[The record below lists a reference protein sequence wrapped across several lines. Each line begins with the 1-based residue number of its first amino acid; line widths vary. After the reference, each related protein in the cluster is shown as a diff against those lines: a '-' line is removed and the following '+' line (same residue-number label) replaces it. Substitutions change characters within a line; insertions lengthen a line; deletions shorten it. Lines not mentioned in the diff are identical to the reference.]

1 MDVLDLQAV
10 LRFDSTD
17 YTKGLSVAK
26 KAAQTFAKAGIA
38 AFSAAT
44 GATIAFGTSA
54 VKTGMNFDK
63 SMSQVYATMGSKAQ
77 EAIEYN
83 DKMMSSADALRD
95 FAKKTGA
102 TTAFT
107 ASQVADALNYMALAG
122 YDATTAMATVPNVL
136 NLALAGNME
145 LAKASDMITDVQ
157 TAFGISL
164 ERSKQ
169 MVDEMAKAASTGNTN
184 VEQLGDAF
192 LVVGGLASELN
203 GGVVT
208 LSDGIEAETDN
219 VQELEIALTAMA
231 NAGVKGS
238 EAGTHMRNM
247 LLKLTGP
254 TEDGKLAF
262 DRLGTSAFDAE
273 GKMRSLKDI
282 FGDMNR
288 AFSGDLETPFKRFY
302 EDVSKMS
309 EKEIS
314 KALKKDE
321 NAMTMF
327 GVSALDSAGKV
338 KSFSQF
344 MAEANV
350 VMEKG
355 VSQQD
360 KLQAI
365 QDLFNA
371 RDIASAKAIL
381 NSITGE
387 YVKLG
392 EEIYT
397 IDDAYA
403 KFGDDIYDSTK
414 GFEYVQTSWDSIGES
429 ILDAEGAAEEMA
441 KAQQENLTGSMNQFN
456 SAMEGVKIE
465 LSEELIPTLT
475 EFINLGTSGLQEVAN
490 AVREKGL
497 LEAIPVAGKVF
508 TKIIKEAV
516 KKIPE
521 VVKATV
527 GIIKEVVKAVVDNV
541 PTIVDALIEII
552 PTLVDGLG
560 EILPTLIDGAFKLMI
575 GVLNGLARL
584 IPQIIPQIISIV
596 SQIADAI
603 IYNLEPLLDAT
614 INIIAVLSD
623 ALIDSLPMIIE
634 TAMTILDKIISYTN
648 KPEIIEKLVELAA
661 VVMVN
666 LSAAFLAAAP
676 KLLVGIGKI
685 IKTVVENIIK
695 TDWTFLGQ
703 KLMDNIQ
710 EALQKASLKLEQWW
724 DGWAQMVG
732 KYAAMGWNKLVDIWF
747 GIGDWFNERWHDIQ
761 NVFSAIP
768 NWFGNVFSK
777 AWKRVVDAFSPM
789 GDNFIAIGNNILTG
803 LKSMVNF
810 LINGINDVIAVP
822 FNGLNAAFDTVR
834 KAPMFSWLPSI
845 TVPQIPTLARGGV
858 LKRGQ
863 MAFLEGQ
870 GDEAVIPL
878 SQNTEW
884 IDKIADKLS
893 KKQPQYNINI
903 NIDNISGGAEDA
915 ADRIVDVIINRLRGE
930 LASGAY

>member
-1 MDVLDLQAV
+1 MNVLDLQAV

-26 KAAQTFAKAGIA
+26 KAAQTFAKVGIA

-63 SMSQVYATMGSKAQ
+63 SMSQVYATMGDKVQ
-77 EAIEYN
+77 EMVEYN
-83 DKMMSSADALRD
+83 GKMVSSMDALRG
-95 FAKKTGA
+95 FAKEMGA
-102 TTAFT
+102 STAFS
-107 ASQVADALNYMALAG
+107 ASQAADALNYMALAG
-122 YDATTAMATVPNVL
+122 YDAKTSMGMLPNVL
-136 NLALAGNME
+136 NLAAAGSMDLAR
-145 LAKASDMITDVQ
+145 ASDMVTDTQ

-164 ERSKQ
+164 ERTSQ
-169 MVDEMAKAASTGNTN
+169 LVDEMAKAASTGNTS

-192 LVVGGLASELN
+192 LVVGGLASELH

-208 LSDGIEAETDN
+208 LANGVKAETDN

-262 DRLGTSAFDAE
+262 DRLGASAFDAE
-273 GKMRSLKDI
+273 GNMRSLKDI
-282 FGDMNR
+282 FGDMSR
-288 AFSGDLETPFKRFY
+288 AFSGDLEAPFKRFY

-314 KALKKDE
+314 KALGKDE

-327 GVSALDSAGKV
+327 GVSAVDSAGKI

-355 VSQQD
+355 VTQQD
-360 KLQAI
+360 KLLAI
-365 QDLFNA
+365 QDLFNS

-397 IDDAYA
+397 VDDAYA

-429 ILDAEGAAEEMA
+429 VLNAEGAASKMA
-441 KAQQENLTGSMNQFN
+441 KTQLDNLSGSMVTFQ
-456 SAMEGVKIE
+456 SALEGVKIE
-465 LSEELIPTLT
+465 LSEKLTPTLN
-475 EFINLGTSGLQEVAN
+475 EFVKLGAEGLQEVAN
-490 AVREKGL
+490 TVREKGL

-521 VVKATV
+521 VVKAAV
-527 GIIKEVVKAVVDNV
+527 GIIKEVVKAIVDNV
-541 PTIVDALIEII
+541 PEIVDALIEII

-560 EILPTLIDGAFKLMI
+560 EILPALIDGALKLTI
-575 GVLNGLARL
+575 GVLDGLARL
-584 IPQIIPQIISIV
+584 IPQIIPQITSIV
-596 SQIADAI
+596 MQIADAI

-614 INIIAVLSD
+614 INVITVLSD
-623 ALIDSLPMIIE
+623 AMIDSLPVIIE
-634 TAMTILDKIISYTN
+634 AAMTILDKIISYTT

-685 IKTVVENIIK
+685 IKTFVENIIK
-695 TDWTFLGQ
+695 TDWAALGQ
-703 KLMDNIQ
+703 KLIENINVT
-710 EALQKASLKLEQWW
+710 LQKASNKLTIWW

-732 KYAAMGWNKLVDIWF
+732 KYATMGWNKLVEIWF

-768 NWFGNVFSK
+768 NWFGSVFSE

-789 GDNFIAIGNNILTG
+789 NDNFIAIGNNILTG

-822 FNGLNAAFDTVR
+822 FNGLNAAFDSVR
-834 KAPMFSWLPSI
+834 TAFPWLPSV
-845 TVPQIPTLARGGV
+845 TVPQIPTLAKGGV

-903 NIDNISGGAEDA
+903 NIDNISGDAEDA

>member
-26 KAAQTFAKAGIA
+26 KAAQTFAKVGIA
-38 AFSAAT
+38 AFTAVTGVAIGLGKSAVET
-44 GATIAFGTSA
+44 GA
-54 VKTGMNFDK
+54 NFDR
-63 SMSQVYATMGSKAQ
+63 SMSQVYATMGDKAQ
-77 EAIEYN
+77 EMVEYN
-83 DKMMSSADALRD
+83 GKMVSSMDALRG
-95 FAKKTGA
+95 FAKEMGA
-102 TTAFT
+102 STAFS
-107 ASQVADALNYMALAG
+107 ASQAADALNYMALAG
-122 YDATTAMATVPNVL
+122 YDANTSMGMLPNVL
-136 NLALAGNME
+136 NLAAAGSMDLAR
-145 LAKASDMITDVQ
+145 ASDMVTDTQ

-164 ERSKQ
+164 ERTSQ
-169 MVDEMAKAASTGNTN
+169 MVDEMAKAASTGNTS

-192 LVVGGLASELN
+192 LVVGGLAKNVN
-203 GGVVT
+203 GGMVT
-208 LSDGIEAETDN
+208 LSDGTQTAVDG

-247 LLKLTGP
+247 LLKLASP
-254 TEDGKLAF
+254 AKDGAEALSKL
-262 DRLGTSAFDAE
+262 GVKAFDAE
-273 GKMRSLKDI
+273 GKMKPLSEI
-282 FGDMNR
+282 FRDMKN
-288 AFSGDLETPFKRFY
+288 AIDGDLEPSFRKFHD
-302 EDVSKMS
+302 EVSKLS
-309 EKEIS
+309 EKDIA
-314 KALKKDE
+314 KGLKKDE
-321 NAMTMF
+321 DAFKLF
-327 GVSALDSAGKV
+327 GVSVLDAQNKV
-338 KSFSQF
+338 KSLEQF
-344 MAEANV
+344 MAEAAP

-355 VSQQD
+355 ISQQD

-365 QDLFNA
+365 SAIFNA
-371 RDIASAKAIL
+371 RDVASAEAL
-381 NSITGE
+381 LSAVGQ
-387 YVKLG
+387 
-392 EEIYT
+392 
-397 IDDAYA
+397 D
-403 KFGDDIYDSTK
+403 
-414 GFEYVQTSWDSIGES
+414 WDSIGES
-429 ILDAEGAAEEMA
+429 ILNAEGAASKMA
-441 KAQQENLTGSMNQFN
+441 ETQLDNLQGSITMFK
-456 SAMEGVKIE
+456 SALEGVQIE
-465 LSEELIPTLT
+465 LSEKLTPTLN
-475 EFINLGTSGLQEVAN
+475 EFVKLGTEGMQEVAN
-490 AVREKGL
+490 TVREKGL
-497 LEAIPVAGKVF
+497 LEAIPVVGKAF

-685 IKTVVENIIK
+685 IKTFVENIIK
-695 TDWTFLGQ
+695 TVKTDWVSIGQ
-703 KLMDNIQ
+703 NLIENINVT
-710 EALQKASLKLEQWW
+710 LQKASSKLTNWW

-732 KYAAMGWNKLVDIWF
+732 KYAAMGWNKLVEIWF

-845 TVPQIPTLARGGV
+845 TVPQIPTLAKGGV

-930 LASGAY
+930 FASGAY

>member
-17 YTKGLSVAK
+17 YTRGLSVAK

-54 VKTGMNFDK
+54 VKTGLNFDK
-63 SMSQVYATMGSKAQ
+63 SMSQVYATMGDKVQ
-77 EAIEYN
+77 EMVEYN
-83 DKMMSSADALRD
+83 GKMVSSMDALRG
-95 FAKKTGA
+95 FAKEMGA
-102 TTAFT
+102 STAFS
-107 ASQVADALNYMALAG
+107 ASQAADALNYMALAG
-122 YDATTAMATVPNVL
+122 YDAKTSMGMLPNVL
-136 NLALAGNME
+136 NLAAAGSMDLAR
-145 LAKASDMITDVQ
+145 ASDMVTDTQ

-164 ERSKQ
+164 ERTSQ
-169 MVDEMAKAASTGNTN
+169 MVDEMAKAASTGNTS

-192 LVVGGLASELN
+192 LVVGALAKDIN
-203 GGVVT
+203 GGMIT
-208 LSDGIEAETDN
+208 LSDGTQTAVDS

-231 NAGVKGS
+231 NAGIKGS

-247 LLKLTGP
+247 LLKLGDP
-254 TEDGKLAF
+254 SEEGREAF
-262 DRLGTSAFDAE
+262 HNLGVSAFDAE
-273 GKMRSLKDI
+273 GKMKPLSEI
-282 FGDMNR
+282 FRDMKN
-288 AFSGDLETPFKRFY
+288 AIDGDLEPSFRKFY
-302 EDVSKMS
+302 EETAKLS
-309 EKEIS
+309 EKDIA
-314 KALKKDE
+314 KDLKKDE
-321 NAMTMF
+321 DAFKLF
-327 GVSALDSAGKV
+327 GVSVLDAQNKV
-338 KSFSQF
+338 KSLEQF
-344 MAEANV
+344 MAEAAP

-355 VSQQD
+355 ISQQD

-365 QDLFNA
+365 SAIFNA
-371 RDIASAKAIL
+371 RDVSSAKTL
-381 NSITGE
+381 M
-387 YVKLG
+387 
-392 EEIYT
+392 
-397 IDDAYA
+397 DAMEQ
-403 KFGDDIYDSTK
+403 D
-414 GFEYVQTSWDSIGES
+414 WDSIGES
-429 ILDAEGAAEEMA
+429 VLNAEGAASKMA
-441 KAQQENLTGSMNQFN
+441 ETQLDNLQGSITMFN
-456 SAMEGVKIE
+456 AALEGVQIE
-465 LSEELIPTLT
+465 LSEKLTPTLN
-475 EFINLGTSGLQEVAN
+475 EFVKLGTEGMQAVAN
-490 AVREKGL
+490 TVREKGL

-521 VVKATV
+521 VVKAAV

-541 PTIVDALIEII
+541 PAIVDSLIEII

-560 EILPTLIDGAFKLMI
+560 EILPALIDGTFKLII

-603 IYNLEPLLDAT
+603 IYNLEPLLDAA
-614 INIIAVLSD
+614 INIITVLSD

-634 TAMTILDKIISYTN
+634 TAMTILDKIISYTT

-661 VVMVN
+661 IIMVN

-685 IKTVVENIIK
+685 IKTFIENMIK
-695 TDWTFLGQ
+695 TDWASLGQ
-703 KLMDNIQ
+703 KLIENIN
-710 EALQKASLKLEQWW
+710 ATLQKASNKLMVWW

-732 KYAAMGWNKLVDIWF
+732 KYAAMGWNKLVEIWF

-761 NVFSAIP
+761 NVFSVIP
-768 NWFGNVFSK
+768 NWFGSVFSE

-822 FNGLNAAFDTVR
+822 FNGLNAAFDTIR
-834 KAPMFSWLPSI
+834 KVPVFSALPSI
-845 TVPQIPTLARGGV
+845 AVPQIPTLAKGGV

-903 NIDNISGGAEDA
+903 NIDNISGDAEDA
-915 ADRIVDVIINRLRGE
+915 ADRIVDVIISRLRGE

>member
-17 YTKGLSVAK
+17 YTRGLSVAK
-26 KAAQTFAKAGIA
+26 KAAQTFAKVGAA
-38 AFSAAT
+38 AFTAVTGVAIGFGKSAVET
-44 GATIAFGTSA
+44 GA
-54 VKTGMNFDK
+54 NFDR
-63 SMSQVYATMGSKAQ
+63 SMSQVYATMGDKAQ
-77 EAIEYN
+77 EMTEYN
-83 DKMMSSADALRD
+83 GEVVSSMDALRD
-95 FAKKTGA
+95 FAKKMGSE
-102 TTAFT
+102 TAFT
-107 ASQVADALNYMALAG
+107 ASQAADALNYMALAG
-122 YDATTAMATVPNVL
+122 YDASTSIGMLPNVL
-136 NLALAGNME
+136 NLAAAGSME
-145 LAKASDMITDVQ
+145 LARASDVVTDVQ

-164 ERSKQ
+164 ERTSQ
-169 MVDEMAKAASTGNTN
+169 MVDEMAKAASTGNTS

-192 LVVGGLASELN
+192 LVVGGLAKNIN
-203 GGVVT
+203 GGMVT
-208 LSDGIEAETDN
+208 LSDGTQTAVDG

-247 LLKLTGP
+247 LLKLASP
-254 TEDGKLAF
+254 AKDGEEALDKLGVKAF
-262 DRLGTSAFDAE
+262 DVE
-273 GKMRSLKDI
+273 GKMKPLSEIFRDMKNAIDGDI
-282 FGDMNR
+282 EPSFR
-288 AFSGDLETPFKRFY
+288 KFY
-302 EDVSKMS
+302 EQASKLS
-309 EKEIS
+309 EKEIA
-314 KALKKDE
+314 KELKKDE
-321 NAMTMF
+321 NAFKLF
-327 GVSALDSAGKV
+327 GISVLDGQNKI
-338 KSFSQF
+338 KTLEQF
-344 MAEANV
+344 MAEAAP

-355 VSQQD
+355 ISQQD

-365 QDLFNA
+365 SAIFNA
-371 RDIASAKAIL
+371 RDVASAEAL
-381 NSITGE
+381 LSAVGQ
-387 YVKLG
+387 
-392 EEIYT
+392 
-397 IDDAYA
+397 D
-403 KFGDDIYDSTK
+403 
-414 GFEYVQTSWDSIGES
+414 WDSIGES
-429 ILDAEGAAEEMA
+429 VLNAEGAAEEMA
-441 KAQQENLTGSMNQFN
+441 KAQQGNLTGSMNQFN
-456 SAMEGVKIE
+456 SAMDGVKIE
-465 LSEELIPTLT
+465 LSEELIPTFT
-475 EFINLGTSGLQEVAN
+475 EFINLGTSGLKDITSAFQGGGGIA
-490 AVREKGL
+490 A
-497 LEAIPVAGKVF
+497 AIPEVGKVL
-508 TKIIKEAV
+508 TKIIKEV
-516 KKIPE
+516 TKKLPTIIKT
-521 VVKATV
+521 VV

-541 PTIVDALIEII
+541 PTIVDSLIEII

-560 EILPTLIDGAFKLMI
+560 EILPALIDGAFKLMI

-584 IPQIIPQIISIV
+584 IPQIIPQIILIV

-614 INIIAVLSD
+614 INIITVLSD
-623 ALIDSLPMIIE
+623 ALIDSLPMLIE

-648 KPEIIEKLVELAA
+648 KPETIEKLVELAA

-710 EALQKASLKLEQWW
+710 EALQKASLKLEKWW

-732 KYAAMGWNKLVDIWF
+732 KYAAMGWNKLVEIWF

-777 AWKRVVDAFSPM
+777 AWERVVDAFSPM
-789 GDNFIAIGNNILTG
+789 GDNFIAIGNNILNG
-803 LKSMVNF
+803 LKSMVNS

-834 KAPMFSWLPSI
+834 KAPMFSWLPSV
-845 TVPQIPTLARGGV
+845 TVPQIPTLAKGGV

-903 NIDNISGGAEDA
+903 SIDNISGDAEDA

-930 LASGAY
+930 IASGAY

>member
-1 MDVLDLQAV
+1 MNVLDLQAV

-17 YTKGLSVAK
+17 YTNGLSVAK
-26 KAAQTFAKAGIA
+26 KAAQTFAKVGIA
-38 AFSAAT
+38 AFSATT
-44 GATIAFGTSA
+44 GATIAFGKSA
-54 VKTGMNFDK
+54 VETGANFDR

-77 EAIEYN
+77 EMTEYN
-83 DKMMSSADALRD
+83 GEVVSSMDALRG
-95 FAKKTGA
+95 FAKEMGA
-102 TTAFT
+102 STAFS
-107 ASQVADALNYMALAG
+107 ASQAADALNYMALAG
-122 YDATTAMATVPNVL
+122 YDAKTSMGMLPNVL
-136 NLALAGNME
+136 NLAAAGSMDLAR
-145 LAKASDMITDVQ
+145 ASDMVTDTQ
-157 TAFGISL
+157 TAFRISI
-164 ERSKQ
+164 ERTSQ
-169 MVDEMAKAASTGNTN
+169 MVDEMAKAASTGNTS

-203 GGVVT
+203 GGMVT
-208 LSDGIEAETDN
+208 LSDGTQKSVDG

-247 LLKLTGP
+247 LLKLSSPSKEGAET
-254 TEDGKLAF
+254 LS
-262 DRLGTSAFDAE
+262 RLGVSAFDAE
-273 GKMRSLKDI
+273 GKMRSLSDI
-282 FGDMNR
+282 FGDLKA
-288 AFSGDLETPFKRFY
+288 AFDGDLQPSFEKFYNETSRL
-302 EDVSKMS
+302 S
-309 EKEIS
+309 EKEIE
-314 KALKKDE
+314 KELKKDE
-321 NAMTMF
+321 NAFTMF
-327 GVSALDSAGKV
+327 GVSVLDGANKV
-338 KSFSQF
+338 KTFEQF
-344 MAEANV
+344 MAEANT
-350 VMEKG
+350 VMQSG
-355 VSQQD
+355 VTQQERI
-360 KLQAI
+360 QAVS
-365 QDLFNA
+365 DLFNA
-371 RDIASAKAIL
+371 RDVASATAL
-381 NSITGE
+381 
-387 YVKLG
+387 LG
-392 EEIYT
+392 AVES
-397 IDDAYA
+397 DWDA
-403 KFGDDIYDSTK
+403 
-414 GFEYVQTSWDSIGES
+414 IGES
-429 ILDAEGAAEEMA
+429 ILNAEGAASKMA
-441 KAQQENLTGSMNQFN
+441 DTQLDNLSGSITKFK
-456 SAMEGVKIE
+456 SALEGVQIE
-465 LSEELIPTLT
+465 LSEQVTPTLNDFVKLGV
-475 EFINLGTSGLQEVAN
+475 EGLSDINNAMKSG
-490 AVREKGL
+490 G
-497 LEAIPVAGKVF
+497 
-508 TKIIKEAV
+508 IIAA
-516 KKIPE
+516 IPE
-521 VVKATV
+521 VGKFLTKVIKEVTKKLPTIIKTVV

-541 PTIVDALIEII
+541 PTIVDSLIEII

-560 EILPTLIDGAFKLMI
+560 EILPALIDGAFKLMI

-614 INIIAVLSD
+614 INIITVLSD
-623 ALIDSLPMIIE
+623 ALIDSLPMLIE

-648 KPEIIEKLVELAA
+648 KPETIEKLVELAA

-710 EALQKASLKLEQWW
+710 EALQKASLKLEKWW

-732 KYAAMGWNKLVDIWF
+732 KYAAMGWNKLVEIWF

-789 GDNFIAIGNNILTG
+789 GDNFTAIGNNILTG
-803 LKSMVNF
+803 LKSMVNS
-810 LINGINDVIAVP
+810 LIKGINDVIAVP

-834 KAPMFSWLPSI
+834 KAPMFSWLPSV
-845 TVPQIPTLARGGV
+845 TVPQIPTLAKGGV

-903 NIDNISGGAEDA
+903 SIDNISGDAEDA
-915 ADRIVDVIINRLRGE
+915 ADRIVDVIISRLRGE
-930 LASGAY
+930 FASGAY

>member
-1 MDVLDLQAV
+1 MNVLDLQAV

-17 YTKGLSVAK
+17 YTRGLSVAK
-26 KAAQTFAKAGIA
+26 KAAQTFAKVGIA

-54 VKTGMNFDK
+54 VKTGLNFDK
-63 SMSQVYATMGSKAQ
+63 SMSQVYATMGDKVQ
-77 EAIEYN
+77 EMVKYN
-83 DKMMSSADALRD
+83 GKMVSSMDALRG
-95 FAKKTGA
+95 FAKEMGA
-102 TTAFT
+102 STAFS
-107 ASQVADALNYMALAG
+107 ASQAADALNYMALAG
-122 YDATTAMATVPNVL
+122 YDAKTSMGMLPNVL
-136 NLALAGNME
+136 NLAAAGAMDLAR
-145 LAKASDMITDVQ
+145 ASDMVTDTQ

-164 ERSKQ
+164 ERTSQ
-169 MVDEMAKAASTGNTN
+169 MVDEMAKAASTGNTS

-192 LVVGGLASELN
+192 LVVGALAKDIN
-203 GGVVT
+203 GGMVT
-208 LSDGIEAETDN
+208 LSDGTQTAVDS

-231 NAGVKGS
+231 NAGIKGS

-247 LLKLTGP
+247 LLKLADP
-254 TEDGKLAF
+254 GKEGKEAF
-262 DRLGTSAFDAE
+262 HNLGVSAFDAE
-273 GKMRSLKDI
+273 GKMKPLSEI
-282 FGDMNR
+282 FRDMKN
-288 AFSGDLETPFKRFY
+288 AIDGDLEPSFRKFY
-302 EDVSKMS
+302 EDTAKLSDKD
-309 EKEIS
+309 IA

-321 NAMTMF
+321 DAFKLF
-327 GVSALDSAGKV
+327 GVSVLDAQNKI
-338 KSFSQF
+338 KTLEQF
-344 MAEANV
+344 MAEAAP

-355 VSQQD
+355 ISQQD
-360 KLQAI
+360 KLQSISAI
-365 QDLFNA
+365 FNA
-371 RDIASAKAIL
+371 RDVSSAKTL
-381 NSITGE
+381 M
-387 YVKLG
+387 
-392 EEIYT
+392 
-397 IDDAYA
+397 DAMEQ
-403 KFGDDIYDSTK
+403 D
-414 GFEYVQTSWDSIGES
+414 WDSIGES
-429 ILDAEGAAEEMA
+429 ILNAEGAASKMA
-441 KAQQENLTGSMNQFN
+441 ETQLDNLQGSITMFN
-456 SAMEGVKIE
+456 AALEGVQIE
-465 LSEELIPTLT
+465 LSEKLTPTLN
-475 EFINLGTSGLQEVAN
+475 EFVKLGTEGMQEVAN
-490 AVREKGL
+490 TVREKGL

-541 PTIVDALIEII
+541 PEIVDALIEII

-560 EILPTLIDGAFKLMI
+560 EILPALIDGVFKLII

-603 IYNLEPLLDAT
+603 IYNLEPLLDAA

-634 TAMTILDKIISYTN
+634 AAMTILDKIISYTT

-685 IKTVVENIIK
+685 IKTFIENMIK
-695 TDWTFLGQ
+695 TDWASLGQ
-703 KLMDNIQ
+703 KLIENINVT
-710 EALQKASLKLEQWW
+710 LQKASNKLMVWW

-732 KYAAMGWNKLVDIWF
+732 KYAAMGWNKLVEIWF

-768 NWFGNVFSK
+768 NWFGNVFSE

-810 LINGINDVIAVP
+810 LIKGINDVIAVP

-834 KAPMFSWLPSI
+834 KAPMFSWLPSV
-845 TVPQIPTLARGGV
+845 TVPQIPTLAKGGV

-903 NIDNISGGAEDA
+903 NIDNISGDAEDA

-930 LASGAY
+930 FASGAY